1 MLLSA
6 AEGRLEA
13 GGGEEAGL
21 LCEGERWRRSCAAL
35 VWVRGW
41 HGAAAGAGAGMARG
55 SCRSSPARK
64 GVRAYRCLVSQ
75 RNA

>member
-21 LCEGERWRRSCAAL
+21 LREGERWRRRSCAAL

-41 HGAAAGAGAGMARG
+41 HGAAAGAHPHGRASGHIGVWSGRGMRESMAFLT
-55 SCRSSPARK
+55 P
-64 GVRAYRCLVSQ
+64 
-75 RNA
+75 